1 MVHICSDALWT
12 MKSLLSSIV
21 TCFKNITGPCYP
33 GETGERGFRLT
44 LSYSKSEKTHTTRHP
59 PSPSTEEFLQSVPKT
74 QCWHK
79 IPLDNS
85 RPSHTKGFGKTSI
98 PRLRRFL
105 AASGRVTSS
114 RNLGIKLLPNPVS
127 NNRINWMMA
136 WLGKG
141 LTNLRRSS
149 PLFHH
154 SCDKGI
160 VSSRHAESTAPAFP
174 CNWPRNTT

>member
-1 MVHICSDALWT
+1 MPGNKKRHGALFLHEKCRTVHLERKSRYFPKLDRTKWIQRDAKWANEFQMVHICSDALWT

-98 PRLRRFL
+98 PRLHDSAFWLPL
-105 AASGRVTSS
+105 AAWRV
-114 RNLGIKLLPNPVS
+114 
-127 NNRINWMMA
+127 
-136 WLGKG
+136 
-141 LTNLRRSS
+141 
-149 PLFHH
+149 
-154 SCDKGI
+154 
-160 VSSRHAESTAPAFP
+160 HATLE
-174 CNWPRNTT
+174 